1 MDRAFTE
8 PILHVD
14 MDAFFVEV
22 ERLHDPALKGRPV
35 VVGGGGNRGVVAAA
49 SYEARQYGVGS
60 AMPMVEARR
69 RCPQAVVVPPN
80 HTRYGEVSARVF
92 DILRSFTPLVES
104 LSVDEAFLD
113 VAGLRLHYD
122 TPVAIA
128 EAIRRRIR
136 DELDLPAS
144 VGIAANK
151 FLAKLASEE
160 AKPDG
165 IFCVPAGGELEFL
178 HPLPVRRLWGVGE
191 ATYAALEALGV
202 RTVGE
207 LAALPEQVVAHRLG
221 PAVGHHLVEL
231 ANARDPR
238 SVEPGG
244 DAKSISAEATY
255 EQDLGEIG
263 DIERALLGHCD
274 RLSAR
279 LRRHGY
285 AGRTITLKMR
295 FADFTTITR
304 SETVAVPIEHTAD
317 LWDVVRDLLVRVDRA
332 GRGVRLLGVGAAGLV
347 PGGAP
352 RQLSMEHP
360 QRDAAADAAE
370 QVRAR
375 FGDDAVVPA
384 RLVDTPA
391 PPQRGFREG
400 AIRRDD
406 QRR

>member
-1 MDRAFTE
+1 
-8 PILHVD
+8 

-22 ERLHDPALKGRPV
+22 ERRHDPSLRGRPV

-49 SYEARQYGVGS
+49 SYEARRYGIGS

-69 RCPQAVVVPPN
+69 RCPHAVVVPPN
-80 HTRYGEVSARVF
+80 HTRYGATSAQVF
-92 DILRSFTPLVES
+92 EIFRSFTPLVEG

-113 VAGLRLHYD
+113 VTGLRLHYQ
-122 TPVAIA
+122 TPVAVA

-136 DELDLPAS
+136 DALDLPAS
-144 VGIAANK
+144 VGIASNK

-165 IFCVPAGGELEFL
+165 VFVIPAGGEIDFL

-207 LAALPEQVVAHRLG
+207 LAALPPRVVAQRLG
-221 PAVGHHLVEL
+221 PAVGRHLIDL
-231 ANARDPR
+231 ANARDLRP
-238 SVEPGG
+238 VEPGG
-244 DAKSISAEATY
+244 DAKSISVEATY
-255 EQDLGEIG
+255 EHDLVDPA

-279 LRRHGY
+279 LRRQGY
-285 AGRTITLKMR
+285 AGRTVTLKVR

-304 SETVAVPIEHTAD
+304 SETVPVAIEHTAD
-317 LWDVVRDLLVRVDRA
+317 LWDVVRSLLARVDRA
-332 GRGVRLLGVGAAGLV
+332 GRSVRLLGVGAGGLM

-352 RQLSMEHP
+352 RQLSMDHP
-360 QRDAAADAAE
+360 QRAAAADAAE
-370 QVRAR
+370 RVRAR
-375 FGDDAVVPA
+375 FGDDAVLPA
-384 RLVDTPA
+384 RLIDGPMW
-391 PPQRGFREG
+391 PPRGLPGG
-400 AIRRDD
+400 ADRRDD